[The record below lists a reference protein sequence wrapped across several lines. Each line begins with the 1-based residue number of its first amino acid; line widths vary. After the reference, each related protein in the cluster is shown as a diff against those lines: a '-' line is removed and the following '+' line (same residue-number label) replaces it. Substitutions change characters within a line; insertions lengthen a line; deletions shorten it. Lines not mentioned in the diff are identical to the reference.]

1 MCTRNEKLF
10 RTDKIIYYL
19 LDINSNKLDFIIG
32 GDLTVDMVSGE
43 IIEREEEGSFEN
55 FKLELK
61 ENSYVE
67 AKVN

>member
-1 MCTRNEKLF
+1 M
-10 RTDKIIYYL
+10 